1 MKSLSSS
8 DQLIQSLIR
17 TQFQQNINIF
27 IILKEMLES
36 NYICIMEGPMN
47 LNLTHKFL
55 LGSTLGQRG
64 LSNDLCSTDSFIIK
78 ICEFITFSEPSFSEE
93 PASLIFLNI
102 DVSIVLDYFFLNDD
116 ILLVDWLF

>member
-64 LSNDLCSTDSFIIK
+64 LSNDLSSTDSFIIK
-78 ICEFITFSEPSFSEE
+78 ICEFITFSEPSFSKE
-93 PASLIFLNI
+93 PPSLVLLDI